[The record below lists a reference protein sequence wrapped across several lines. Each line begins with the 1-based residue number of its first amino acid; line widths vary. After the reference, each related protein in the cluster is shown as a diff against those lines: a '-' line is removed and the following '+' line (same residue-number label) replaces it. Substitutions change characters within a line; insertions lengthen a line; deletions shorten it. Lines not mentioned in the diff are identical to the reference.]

1 MALNR
6 PRRYYLQKRLRAR
19 QLCEEEGVWKGK
31 QEDEPGT
38 ALASDFPS
46 RAALVAAGYTALE
59 DLDGATTKELKRFVR
74 LSTQEAETVL
84 AATAAALA

>member
-1 MALNR
+1 MLNR

-19 QLCEEEGVWKGK
+19 QLCEDEGVWKWK
-31 QEDEPGT
+31 QEREPGT
-38 ALASDFPS
+38 ALAADFPQ

-59 DLDGATTKELKRFVR
+59 DIDGATTKELKRFAR
-74 LSTQEAETVL
+74 LSSQEADTVL